1 MAEAMR
7 FVSGNTTCIIMDD
20 CCSHPDQAKRDA
32 EIKKRVADN
41 ALRGIRANPER
52 YYKRLA
58 EIKKAGT

>member
-7 FVSGNTTCIIMDD
+7 FVSGNATCIIMDD
-20 CCSHPDQAKRDA
+20 FCSHPDQAKRDA

-52 YYKRLA
+52 YYQRLS
-58 EIKKAGT
+58 EIKKANT